1 MDYYLVRLILT
12 EKIMNTEKWQ
22 EIVGQIKD
30 SFEVMEDGKRDLE
43 EDPGYVNFIIFK
55 GPLGKMKLEL
65 TTRPLVLDKKGIG
78 SRRIGSQSKVEY
90 IYSESETTQTFK
102 AYKWNESAEEW
113 TEMEGGERG
122 SFKL

>member
-1 MDYYLVRLILT
+1 
-12 EKIMNTEKWQ
+12 MNTEKWQ